1 MKKNTEYL
9 LLFIILFIGSW
20 LRFHNLGETSFSN
33 DELSALTRARF
44 TSFHELVQKGIMVDG
59 HPALVQTMIWFTIHH
74 FNDDVFTIR
83 FPFAVS
89 GIVSIL
95 LIFLLAK
102 RWFGSATGLLS
113 AAALAILV
121 FPLLYSQIARPYSI
135 GLMFSLALA
144 YFWTRLLFDEK
155 KSAWISIA
163 YVLCS
168 ACCIYSHYFSFML
181 AGIIGVS
188 GLFFLKK
195 GNYVQYILLNCIP
208 ILLFIPSISIFQQQF
223 GYEGIGGWLPAPD
236 SSFLFRFLLYIF
248 NQSWLVIIIVCC
260 IFIVPAVLYF
270 KKYSW
275 NKFHTLSLTW
285 FMVPFLVGYF
295 YSIWKSPV
303 LQYSTLLFSFPF
315 LLLFLFSFINVE
327 WITKKITV
335 TLVLVMLG
343 SGLYSTVI
351 ENKFYQTNHFGVFKE
366 LAEKT
371 KEWDEKYGKEN
382 IVKLFSLSTPEYIN
396 YYFRRLNHEPNISV
410 YADDERTKYGVL
422 SSILDTAKATYFLY
436 AWTNALHAYETP
448 VFIEEQFQVIVERDT
463 FFNSEITLFKRG
475 PQTDS
480 EKIITGTDFER
491 NNWNYETD
499 NRSGDFARSGLFSE
513 KMDGRKEYGISYK
526 NETSKL
532 NLNSSN
538 MLKAE
543 AWFYAADTIRTAS
556 LVVAFTKNGEMVS
569 YAAAPLQ
576 YFFYAKN
583 KWTKVFLFSA
593 IPPEDCELSV
603 YVWNPNHETFYID
616 DLSIKTA
623 PRNPLFRP

>member
-9 LLFIILFIGSW
+9 LLLIILFIGSW

-44 TSFHELVQKGIMVDG
+44 DSFHELVEKGIMVDG

-74 FNDDVFTIR
+74 FNDEVFTIR
-83 FPFAVS
+83 LPFAVS

-113 AAALAILV
+113 AAALATLE

-155 KSAWISIA
+155 KIAWNSLA
-163 YVLCS
+163 YVLCAS
-168 ACCIYSHYFSFML
+168 CCIYSHYFSFML

-195 GNYVQYILLNCIP
+195 ENYIRYILLNCLAL
-208 ILLFIPSISIFQQQF
+208 LLFIPSISIFQQQF

-236 SSFLFRFLLYIF
+236 SSFLFRFLYYIF
-248 NQSWLVIIIVCC
+248 NQSWLITFTMCC
-260 IFIVPAVLYF
+260 IFIVPALIYF

-285 FMVPFLVGYF
+285 FIVPILVGYF
-295 YSIWKSPV
+295 YSVWKSPV

-315 LLLFLFSFINVE
+315 LLIFLFSYINIE
-327 WITKKITV
+327 WISRKIIV
-335 TLVLVMLG
+335 TLVLLMLWTG
-343 SGLYSTVI
+343 IYSTVI
-351 ENKFYQTNHFGVFKE
+351 DNKFYHTNHFGVFKE

-382 IVKLFSLSTPEYIN
+382 IVKLFSLSTPAYIN
-396 YYFRRLNHEPNISV
+396 YYFRRLNHEPDITV
-410 YADDERTKYGVL
+410 YTDDERTKYGML
-422 SSILDTAKATYFLY
+422 SAILDTSKATYFLY

-448 VFIEEQFQVIVERDT
+448 AFIEEQFPVIVERDT

-475 PQTDS
+475 LRIDS
-480 EKIITGTDFER
+480 EIFITGTDFEK

-499 NRSGDFARSGLFSE
+499 NRTNEIAHSGMFSE
-513 KMDGRKEYGISYK
+513 KMDARKEYGISYK
-526 NETSKL
+526 NETVKL
-532 NLNSSN
+532 NLNRSN

-543 AWFYAADTIRTAS
+543 AWFYSSDSIHTAS
-556 LVVAFTKNGEMVS
+556 LVVAFSKKGAIVS

-576 YFFYAKN
+576 YFLHAKN
-583 KWTKVFLFSA
+583 RWTKVFLFSE
-593 IPPEDCELSV
+593 IPAKDCELSV
-603 YVWNPNHETFYID
+603 YVWNPKHETFYID

-623 PRNPLFRP
+623 PRNPHFRP